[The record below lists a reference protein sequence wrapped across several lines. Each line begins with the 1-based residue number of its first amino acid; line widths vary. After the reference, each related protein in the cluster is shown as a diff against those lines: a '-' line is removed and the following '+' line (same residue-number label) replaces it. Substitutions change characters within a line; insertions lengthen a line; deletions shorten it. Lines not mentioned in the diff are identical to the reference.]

1 MNRFKL
7 TKTAKI
13 LLVFIIVAL
22 IVGGIALGLKTGVI
36 KTDNGTD
43 DISVT
48 DNDNVVKSNSN
59 TDVNTADN
67 NTASK
72 NNTETTKN
80 INSSNN
86 TINLSIDEW
95 VGYATIL
102 QANGGLTTQPGSI
115 YDKLGINVNINI
127 INDATQSSNAL
138 IKGDVDGAGYTI
150 NRLAFLSNKF
160 TSSDTK
166 ITMPYITN
174 YSNGGDGIIA
184 LSSIKTID
192 DLVNAKI
199 GVPQFSESQAMIVW
213 FVNQSDLPQSDKDK
227 IINNLILFET
237 ADETAKA
244 FFAGQIDVAGTWQP
258 YLTQAENMTDSH
270 ILFSTANSTKLI
282 MSGVIF
288 RDDFAK
294 SNPELVSKFI
304 DGTLQAIDSYDKDLE
319 VLRTSMPMFNGMSD
333 EDIVG
338 MTGDAALATWKNNM
352 EILND
357 DAKTIYNNMCDVWTS
372 IGENSDKTI
381 TDTLFDTSYMEALRD
396 KYETS
401 VVKDET
407 ANTNKVS
414 VTKQNEQ
421 EILNTTAL
429 LTKSSSVRFIA
440 NTAKFLDTS
449 EASAELDDFVSVAKM
464 LDGAIIQIEGNIA
477 SDNDSEDG
485 VVLSKQRAET
495 VKQYFVMNG
504 IDADRIVVVGNGG
517 TKPIAPNDSEENMQ
531 KNRRTDV
538 SFKIIEQ

>member
-7 TKTAKI
+7 TKTAKV
-13 LLVFIIVAL
+13 LLVFIIVVL
-22 IVGGIALGLKTGVI
+22 IGGGIALGVKTGVI
-36 KTDNGTD
+36 KTDNDTD

-48 DNDNVVKSNSN
+48 DNDNAVKSDSD

-80 INSSNN
+80 TNSSTN

-138 IKGDVDGAGYTI
+138 IKGDIDGAGYTV

-160 TSSDTK
+160 TSSGTK
-166 ITMPYITN
+166 IIMPYITN

-304 DGTLQAIDSYDKDLE
+304 DGTLQAIDSYDNDLE
-319 VLRTSMPMFNGMSD
+319 VLRNSMPMFNGMSD
-333 EDIVG
+333 EDIIG
-338 MTGDAALATWKNNM
+338 MTADAALATWKNNM
-352 EILND
+352 EILNGD
-357 DAKTIYNNMCDVWTS
+357 VKTIYDNMCDVWTS
-372 IGENSDKTI
+372 IGEKSDKTI
-381 TDTLFDTSYMEALRD
+381 TDTLFDTSYMEALKD

-401 VVKDET
+401 VVNNESS
-407 ANTNKVS
+407 NTNKVS

-440 NTAKFLDTS
+440 NTAKFLNTT

-517 TKPIAPNDSEENMQ
+517 TKPVAPNDTEENMQ

-538 SFKIIEQ
+538 SFKIIE

>member
-7 TKTAKI
+7 TKTAKV
-13 LLVFIIVAL
+13 LLVFIIVVL
-22 IVGGIALGLKTGVI
+22 IGGGIALGVKTGVI
-36 KTDNGTD
+36 KTDNDTD

-48 DNDNVVKSNSN
+48 DNDNAVKSDSD

-80 INSSNN
+80 TNSSTN

-138 IKGDVDGAGYTI
+138 IKGDIDGAGYTV

-160 TSSDTK
+160 TSSGTK
-166 ITMPYITN
+166 IIMPYITN

-304 DGTLQAIDSYDKDLE
+304 DGTLQAIDSYDNDLE
-319 VLRTSMPMFNGMSD
+319 VLRNSMPMFNGMSD
-333 EDIVG
+333 EDIIG
-338 MTGDAALATWKNNM
+338 MTADAALATWKNNM
-352 EILND
+352 EILNG
-357 DAKTIYNNMCDVWTS
+357 DAKTIYDNMCDVWTS
-372 IGENSDKTI
+372 IGEKSDKTI
-381 TDTLFDTSYMEALRD
+381 TDTLFDTSYMEALKD

-401 VVKDET
+401 VINNESS
-407 ANTNKVS
+407 NTNKVS

-440 NTAKFLDTS
+440 NTAKFLNTT

-517 TKPIAPNDSEENMQ
+517 TKPVAPNDTEENMQ

-538 SFKIIEQ
+538 SFKIIE

>member
-7 TKTAKI
+7 TKTAKV
-13 LLVFIIVAL
+13 LLVFIIVVL
-22 IVGGIALGLKTGVI
+22 IGGGIALGVKTGVI
-36 KTDNGTD
+36 KTDNGTE

-48 DNDNVVKSNSN
+48 DNDNAVKSDSD
-59 TDVNTADN
+59 TGVNTVDN

-72 NNTETTKN
+72 NNTETAKN
-80 INSSNN
+80 TNSSTN

-138 IKGDVDGAGYTI
+138 IKGDIDGAGYTV

-160 TSSDTK
+160 TSSGTK
-166 ITMPYITN
+166 IIMPYITN

-319 VLRTSMPMFNGMSD
+319 VLRNSMPMFNGMSD
-333 EDIVG
+333 EDIIG
-338 MTGDAALATWKNNM
+338 MTADAALATWKNNM
-352 EILND
+352 EILNG
-357 DAKTIYNNMCDVWTS
+357 DAKTIYDNMCDVWTS
-372 IGENSDKTI
+372 IGEKSDKTI
-381 TDTLFDTSYMEALRD
+381 TDTLFDTSYMEALKD

-401 VVKDET
+401 IINNESS
-407 ANTNKVS
+407 NTNKVS

-440 NTAKFLDTS
+440 NTAKFLNTT

-517 TKPIAPNDSEENMQ
+517 TKPVAPNDTEENMQ

-538 SFKIIEQ
+538 SFKIIE

>member
-7 TKTAKI
+7 TKTAKV
-13 LLVFIIVAL
+13 LLVFIIVVL
-22 IVGGIALGLKTGVI
+22 IGGGIALGVKTGVI

-48 DNDNVVKSNSN
+48 DNDNAVKSDSD

-67 NTASK
+67 NTVSK
-72 NNTETTKN
+72 NNTETAKN
-80 INSSNN
+80 TNSSTN

-138 IKGDVDGAGYTI
+138 IKGDIDGAGYTV

-160 TSSDTK
+160 TSSGTK
-166 ITMPYITN
+166 IIMPYITN

-319 VLRTSMPMFNGMSD
+319 VLRNSMPMFNGMSD
-333 EDIVG
+333 EDIIG
-338 MTGDAALATWKNNM
+338 MTADAALATWKNNM
-352 EILND
+352 EILNG
-357 DAKTIYNNMCDVWTS
+357 DAKTIYDNMCDVWTS
-372 IGENSDKTI
+372 IGEKSDKTI
-381 TDTLFDTSYMEALRD
+381 TDTLFDTSYMEALKD

-401 VVKDET
+401 VVNNESS
-407 ANTNKVS
+407 NTNKVS

-440 NTAKFLDTS
+440 NTAKFLNTT

-495 VKQYFVMNG
+495 VKQCFVMNG

-517 TKPIAPNDSEENMQ
+517 TKPVAPNDTEENMQ

-538 SFKIIEQ
+538 SFKIIE

>member
-7 TKTAKI
+7 TKTAKV
-13 LLVFIIVAL
+13 LLVFIIVVL
-22 IVGGIALGLKTGVI
+22 IGGGIGLGLKTGVI
-36 KTDNGTD
+36 KTDNGTGD
-43 DISVT
+43 VSVV
-48 DNDNVVKSNSN
+48 DNDNAVKSNRDSN
-59 TDVNTADN
+59 VNTADN
-67 NTASK
+67 KTSSK
-72 NNTETTKN
+72 NNTEIAKN
-80 INSSNN
+80 TDNKNN

-138 IKGDVDGAGYTI
+138 IKGDIDGAGYTI

-294 SNPELVSKFI
+294 SNPKLVSKFI
-304 DGTLQAIDSYDKDLE
+304 DGTLQAIDLYNKDLE

-338 MTGDAALATWKNNM
+338 MTSDAALATWNNNM
-352 EILND
+352 EILNG

-372 IGENSDKTI
+372 IGEKSDKTI
-381 TDTLFDTSYMEALRD
+381 TDTLFDTSYMEMLKD

-407 ANTNKVS
+407 FNTNKVS

-517 TKPIAPNDSEENMQ
+517 TKPIAPNNSEENMQ

-538 SFKIIEQ
+538 SFKIIE